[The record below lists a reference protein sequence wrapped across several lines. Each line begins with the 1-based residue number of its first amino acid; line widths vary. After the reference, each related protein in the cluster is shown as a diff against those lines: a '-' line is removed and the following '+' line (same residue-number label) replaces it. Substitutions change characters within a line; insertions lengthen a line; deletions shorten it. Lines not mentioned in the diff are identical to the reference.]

1 MFLDVLRRRN
11 PAFLEA
17 VFALHQA
24 GELPAGAFAIDLDAV
39 EGNARAIATE
49 AARLGLDVLAMTKQV
64 GRNPR
69 LIAACRAG
77 GIEACVA
84 VDTACARAIGAAGGR
99 LGHVGHL
106 VQVPTAETAAI
117 AALEPDLWTLY
128 SLDRAREAAAAAR
141 DAGREQAVMAR
152 LTMPDGVFYRTQEG
166 GFEAADVERVADALD
181 ALEGLRFAG
190 LTTFP
195 ASLYDR
201 EARVVR
207 PTPNLRALVAAA
219 ERLRAAGRSVRVNG
233 PGTTSTATLAMLRDA
248 GVDQVEPGHGLT
260 GTTPAHALDDLPE
273 LPAVAYVSEVSHH
286 ANGQAFAIGGGFY
299 VDPVFP
305 AYPVQAL
312 VGREAGRA
320 VLAAAELQDPAGI
333 DYHAMLDQPRPL
345 ATGETAIFGFR
356 PQIFVTRALVAPI
369 AGVAAGAPRV
379 DGIYASDGRAVEWP

>member
-152 LTMPDGVFYRTQEG
+152 LTMPDGVFYLTQEG

-286 ANGQAFAIGGGFY
+286 VAVPGSMLSGRGNHYALEVKGDSMIDAGINDGDIVVIREQNTAENGDIVVALVEEAEATLKRFRRKGSMIALEAANPAY
-299 VDPVFP
+299 ETRVFP
-305 AYPVQAL
+305 DHLVKVQGRL
-312 VGREAGRA
+312 VGLIRS
-320 VLAAAELQDPAGI
+320 
-333 DYHAMLDQPRPL
+333 Y
-345 ATGETAIFGFR
+345 
-356 PQIFVTRALVAPI
+356 
-369 AGVAAGAPRV
+369 
-379 DGIYASDGRAVEWP
+379 

>member
-1 MFLDVLRRRN
+1 
-11 PAFLEA
+11 
-17 VFALHQA
+17 
-24 GELPAGAFAIDLDAV
+24 
-39 EGNARAIATE
+39 
-49 AARLGLDVLAMTKQV
+49 
-64 GRNPR
+64 
-69 LIAACRAG
+69 
-77 GIEACVA
+77 
-84 VDTACARAIGAAGGR
+84 
-99 LGHVGHL
+99 
-106 VQVPTAETAAI
+106 
-117 AALEPDLWTLY
+117 
-128 SLDRAREAAAAAR
+128 
-141 DAGREQAVMAR
+141 
-152 LTMPDGVFYRTQEG
+152 
-166 GFEAADVERVADALD
+166 
-181 ALEGLRFAG
+181 
-190 LTTFP
+190 
-195 ASLYDR
+195 
-201 EARVVR
+201 
-207 PTPNLRALVAAA
+207 
-219 ERLRAAGRSVRVNG
+219 
-233 PGTTSTATLAMLRDA
+233 MLRDA